1 MLKEAKHNTKKIIN
15 SQKNGNVKKQGS
27 PKQSENHKMAI
38 VSSYLSLIT
47 SNINGLN
54 SPFKM
59 IELLDGQKVVFKQ
72 YATYKR
78 LTLLRAYID

>member
-1 MLKEAKHNTKKIIN
+1 
-15 SQKNGNVKKQGS
+15 
-27 PKQSENHKMAI
+27 MAI

-78 LTLLRAYID
+78 LTLLRAYIDWE